1 MRVHVCVCVCE
12 CVRAC
17 ARVHVCVFVCARV
30 HLCVCVSDGQKE
42 HLIWIKCFIDLGLL
56 SYS

>member
-1 MRVHVCVCVCE
+1 VCVCVCE